1 MKLSDTQWR
10 HARTWS
16 RQRES
21 IHLRIRAVQRQTAVT
36 AYFSSKQIPP
46 FAFADGL
53 LSRAAIDLCT
63 AKLMALSPAIRW
75 VAVCAQRFQ
84 LTIHPLDC
92 ILREPRLSGFGVF
105 SRAAA
110 GAYCFTNTP
119 RDPAAGRAAP
129 FNGVVLRSAWYLWKL
144 HIDYHSLRGAMHLRR
159 SISFAS

>member
-36 AYFSSKQIPP
+36 AYFSSKQLPP

-63 AKLMALSPAIRW
+63 AKLMALSPAI
-75 VAVCAQRFQ
+75 VCAAVSADN
-84 LTIHPLDC
+84 PS
-92 ILREPRLSGFGVF
+92 SG
-105 SRAAA
+105 
-110 GAYCFTNTP
+110 
-119 RDPAAGRAAP
+119 
-129 FNGVVLRSAWYLWKL
+129 L
-144 HIDYHSLRGAMHLRR
+144 HIAWAEADGVWGFLEGRRRCVLFYQHSTGSGRR
-159 SISFAS
+159 PRRTL